1 MPCPCPSKKRS
12 LFVLVAAA
20 VGAATAISV
29 MRSRSAKKAALP
41 DVPTVDHVV
50 PERYVGTWYEIA
62 RLPNW
67 FQTKCS
73 RNNKAEYTLTVDGMQ
88 VRNSCT
94 RSDGSTVTTTGV
106 AKVVPGSGNAKW
118 RVSFLRPFYS
128 AYWILALDP
137 DYEWA
142 LVGTPDRQCL
152 WILARAPHLPQEV
165 LRQLIERAQELGFA
179 TETLA
184 MTEQAVQ
191 ADVLYP
197 RSYGKKA

>member
-50 PERYVGTWYEIA
+50 PERYVGTWYESA

-94 RSDGSTVTTTGV
+94 RSDGSTATITGV

-118 RVSFLRPFYS
+118 RVSFLRPFYG
-128 AYWILALDP
+128 AYWILALDS

-152 WILARAPHLPQEV
+152 WILARASHLPQEV
-165 LRQLIERAQELGFA
+165 LRQITERAQELGFA

-184 MTEQAVQ
+184 LTEQAVQ

>member
-128 AYWILALDP
+128 AYWILAPVRGWRPLP
-137 DYEWA
+137 R
-142 LVGTPDRQCL
+142 PRP
-152 WILARAPHLPQEV
+152 ARCKCWRVIWTHWRWLPVEP
-165 LRQLIERAQELGFA
+165 
-179 TETLA
+179 TLN
-184 MTEQAVQ
+184 
-191 ADVLYP
+191 
-197 RSYGKKA
+197 